1 MTARLD
7 TAPKLTTMKKRF
19 LMCVGTLLLA
29 GPIWAFQAPAG
40 QTPSGQ
46 APAGQSEYVAVDQ
59 LPPVEQLPA
68 APLLIAAYTFVWL
81 AVFFYVWTIW
91 RRLNKVDA
99 EIRVFAKR
107 QSQRSGPR

>member
-1 MTARLD
+1 M
-7 TAPKLTTMKKRF
+7 MKRF
-19 LMCVGTLLLA
+19 LTLVGPLLVAVPLLA
-29 GPIWAFQAPAG
+29 LQAPPA

-68 APLLIAAYTFVWL
+68 APLLIGAYAFVWL

-91 RRLNKVDA
+91 RRLSRVEA
-99 EIRVFAKR
+99 EIRVFEKR
-107 QSQRSGPR
+107 QSHRGEGTLGANRTNPR